1 MDRKVIIWNQKG
13 EIVKQVATPR
23 VHDLVISSD
32 CSLLL
37 VADDQNSVHV
47 YDLTT
52 LTFLYTLVEASV
64 IMSLALSSD
73 ARYCL
78 TVLKTGGMNM
88 WDLASRTRVR
98 EFKGHVQ
105 GKYVIRCAFAG
116 LDDRLVALGSEDGS
130 LFVWSRDT
138 GRLLAHLKGHSS
150 TVNACAWSGKLAVLA
165 SASDDNSIC
174 IWPAYHGAPGSV
186 QNAKTASSPLSPA
199 SSLPHSPATDTMDDD
214 DKSMSSET

>member
-1 MDRKVIIWNQKG
+1 DSI
-13 EIVKQVATPR
+13 
-23 VHDLVISSD
+23 
-32 CSLLL
+32 
-37 VADDQNSVHV
+37 HV

-52 LTFLYTLVEASV
+52 LTFLYTLEESAM

-88 WDLASRTRVR
+88 WDLTSRTRVR

-116 LDDRLVALGSEDGS
+116 LDDRLVVLGSEDGS

-138 GRLLAHLKGHSS
+138 GRRVAHLDGHAS
-150 TVNACAWSGKLAVLA
+150 TVNACAWSSKLAVLA

-174 IWPAYHGAPGSV
+174 VWPAYHGAPGYI
-186 QNAKTASSPLSPA
+186 QKPKHISSPLPSA
-199 SSLPHSPATDTMDDD
+199 SSLIASAMGDDD
-214 DKSMSSET
+214 DEDDDIDDRSMSSEM